1 MYVYFNKLVY
11 TQFMPKN
18 ICKCH
23 VANKEKSF
31 HFVNNKKMDWN
42 VISSAINDV
51 FSIIRDPSLIDINM
65 LLPGFDLFALIRDPS
80 LICYCSMLM

>member
-1 MYVYFNKLVY
+1 MYILINLCTHNSCQKISVNVMWQTKKKV
-11 TQFMPKN
+11 
-18 ICKCH
+18 
-23 VANKEKSF
+23 SF
-31 HFVNNKKMDWN
+31 CEQQKMDWN

-51 FSIIRDPSLIDINM
+51 FSIIKDPSLIDINM

>member
-1 MYVYFNKLVY
+1 
-11 TQFMPKN
+11 MPKN

-23 VANKEKSF
+23 VANKEKKFSICEQQ
-31 HFVNNKKMDWN
+31 KMDWN

-65 LLPGFDLFALIRDPS
+65 LLLGFDSFALIRDPS

>member
-23 VANKEKSF
+23 VANKEKKFSF
-31 HFVNNKKMDWN
+31 CEQQKMDWN
-42 VISSAINDV
+42 VISSAITDV

-65 LLPGFDLFALIRDPS
+65 LLLGFDSFALIRDPS

>member
-1 MYVYFNKLVY
+1 MSCGKQRKKF
-11 TQFMPKN
+11 
-18 ICKCH
+18 
-23 VANKEKSF
+23 SF
-31 HFVNNKKMDWN
+31 CEQQKMDWN

-51 FSIIRDPSLIDINM
+51 FSIIKDPSLIDINM